1 MEIKRMDK
9 EMYTDDYTDEISE
22 LVEEAHA
29 IFNATTVS
37 EVMDMRDRQS
47 QEDFLNKIY
56 NNPEPEA
63 SNRYLDVVKRLRRAT
78 YLRVI
83 HTIFVLSNAM
93 VVREIA

>member
-63 SNRYLDVVKRLRRAT
+63 INSYLDVVKRLRRAT
-78 YLRVI
+78 YGG
-83 HTIFVLSNAM
+83 
-93 VVREIA
+93 